1 MRGSKGL
8 ALRGLAGCNAPISA
22 SMSTAG
28 AVICPPLVGGAMAR
42 ARYAWGAKTSGYL
55 GLASR
60 SRVSNQTPLA
70 PQAVAVMS
78 GFNFHVHRTTPQAL
92 AFLAQSPLAFGDSQW
107 LEAHL
112 DVLRNE
118 PAAVLA
124 LLDFVTPQLLTELSG
139 MFTGE
144 PVRSAMTGITASGPR
159 DAASFIRRRRE
170 LLANALA
177 SSTLG
182 IREQMISFEV
192 DICKT
197 R

>member
-1 MRGSKGL
+1 
-8 ALRGLAGCNAPISA
+8 
-22 SMSTAG
+22 
-28 AVICPPLVGGAMAR
+28 
-42 ARYAWGAKTSGYL
+42 
-55 GLASR
+55 
-60 SRVSNQTPLA
+60 
-70 PQAVAVMS
+70 MS

>member
-1 MRGSKGL
+1 
-8 ALRGLAGCNAPISA
+8 
-22 SMSTAG
+22 
-28 AVICPPLVGGAMAR
+28 
-42 ARYAWGAKTSGYL
+42 
-55 GLASR
+55 
-60 SRVSNQTPLA
+60 
-70 PQAVAVMS
+70 MS

-118 PAAVLA
+118 PAAALA

-139 MFTGE
+139 CGMFNGE
-144 PVRSAMTGITASGPR
+144 PVRCAATGITASGPR

-182 IREQMISFEV
+182 IREQMIPFEV